1 MTSMRSYRDVM
12 SQADV
17 RKEIE
22 EGAGTQFSPA
32 TAEAMLRIMS
42 RDKSYELRQE
52 PRGRS

>member
-1 MTSMRSYRDVM
+1 M

-42 RDKSYELRQE
+42 IDKSYELRQE